1 MNLVDSC
8 GWLEYFAAGPNASFF
23 APAIENP
30 KELVVP
36 TICVL
41 EVYKRMHQ
49 QLGAWAAS
57 KAASAMGKAR
67 VVDLDLR
74 LGVSAAKL
82 GLQTRLPLAD
92 SIILATA
99 RAHGATLWTQDA
111 DFEGMDGVEYVAKA

>member
-8 GWLEYFAAGPNASFF
+8 GWLEYFAAGTNAGFF
-23 APAIENP
+23 TPPIENH
-30 KELVVP
+30 EQLLVP

-49 QLGAWAAS
+49 QLGMWPASRAAAAMS
-57 KAASAMGKAR
+57 KGR

-74 LGVSAAKL
+74 LGVSAAKV
-82 GLQTRLPLAD
+82 GLETGLPLAD

-99 RAHGATLWTQDA
+99 RAHRATLWTQDA
-111 DFEGMDGVEYVAKA
+111 DFEGMDGVQYVEKA